1 MDKGTEE
8 MISKSLQIKNDCR
21 YQAIDYYKKNSENGN
36 SHYARMLR
44 RNRRMRGLPEE
55 VTVLK
60 PGSSHAEITSWNAE
74 FDESDVF
81 WSRKANMKEPE
92 TNIQG
97 RTEWQESF
105 DYRVRRLL
113 QDIDLTEAPDCRLNH
128 LDRMH
133 EWFEGHGAKQTRKAK
148 EGPSYIKLDR
158 TEERPAGSTLRNSS
172 LPAVALAPP
181 GGRRKGAP
189 GSKWLGG
196 SSA

>member
-1 MDKGTEE
+1 MDKESDD
-8 MISKSLQIKNDCR
+8 MISRSLRIKNDIR
-21 YQAIDYYKKNSENGN
+21 YQTIDNYLKNSGTGD
-36 SHYARMLR
+36 SHHVRLLR
-44 RNRRMRGLPEE
+44 RNRQMRGLPQEQ
-55 VTVLK
+55 TVLK
-60 PGSSHAEITSWNAE
+60 EDSSHAEITRWNAE

-81 WSRKANMKEPE
+81 GSRKQSMKEPE

-133 EWFEGHGAKQTRKAK
+133 EWFEEHGAKQTRKAK

-172 LPAVALAPP
+172 LPAVALAP
-181 GGRRKGAP
+181 GGRRRGAP

-196 SSA
+196 TSA